1 LNGHLRREVFGEITA
16 MPDISA
22 TERGKRYFQVMK
34 EKQAEKAISRIQKQ
48 LKADWQVL
56 SLADVRILKS
66 LLGEVWVYLE
76 QKTWDRYPFHELSRQ
91 DVRKLIEIGTALQ
104 NQEIPGR
111 TAATCV
117 EDLLK
122 GKTDHH

>member
-1 LNGHLRREVFGEITA
+1 
-16 MPDISA
+16 
-22 TERGKRYFQVMK
+22 MK